1 MKKLIALAT
10 VTVLLIGYSSCRKKE
25 ESTAITPDYSATGNP
40 NPGAQ
45 TVTGATSYS
54 NPATKNSSIL
64 VGNSGWSN
72 LTCPSTSSST
82 LRGSDGSSEVVLNFS
97 GAATT
102 GVYAIA
108 LTPAAGACAM
118 TLKNA
123 PNQPAGIPWYAKS
136 GNVTVSVTPS
146 SINAYFSNIVCTQQS
161 FNFPTVNATGTLS
174 CSN

>member
-1 MKKLIALAT
+1 MKKIITLAT
-10 VTVLLIGYSSCRKKE
+10 VITLLAGWSSCRKKT
-25 ESTAITPDYSATGNP
+25 SSDAITPDYSATGNP
-40 NPGAQ
+40 NPGVQ
-45 TVTGATSYS
+45 TVTGAPTYS
-54 NPATKNSSIL
+54 NPATKNTSIL

-72 LTCPSTSSST
+72 LTCPSTNSAT
-82 LRGSDGSSEVVLNFS
+82 LRGTDGTSEVVLNFA

-118 TLKNA
+118 TVKNA